1 MLSYYLGRSERPI
14 SPDSAS
20 MMTCMMSVYNPRWG
34 TPFGTPTVSYPQRPL
49 LQVTNSMGL
58 PVRALVS
65 C

>member
-20 MMTCMMSVYNPRWG
+20 MIDMHDECVQPE
-34 TPFGTPTVSYPQRPL
+34 
-49 LQVTNSMGL
+49 MGHAIRNAHRKL
-58 PVRALVS
+58 PSKALVAGDELDGLARPRA